1 MATNL
6 RYPDIN
12 GKSTPEQ
19 MEQLKSY
26 LYQLVGEL
34 NYALENVGSRDSS
47 SYVVGSGGVPIASED
62 KKDEP
67 TALEKFSEIKGLII
81 KSADIV
87 NAYYEEINKRLVSS
101 YEALSDFGTYK
112 ETTDSRITANAK
124 GIVQSNS
131 RIQDIESVYRDGGKY
146 AAIIK
151 NEGYVKAGF
160 LEDQIYGLE
169 VGQVIVENGEE
180 VFRGFGRFTTER
192 ISFFDRNGT
201 ETAWLSNRRLKA
213 IEIEATERQQIGGF
227 IDIVDA
233 ATGDVKTT
241 FVTRADTTARGFFE

>member
-1 MATNL
+1 MGTNI

-34 NYALENVGSRDSS
+34 NYALENVGTGKVE
-47 SYVVGSGGVPIASED
+47 VVDAKGRPIASTAEA
-62 KKDEP
+62 KKDP
-67 TALEKFSEIKGLII
+67 ISTFNEIKALII

-87 NAYYEEINKRLVSS
+87 NAYHKEIEKRLVSS
-101 YEALSDFGTYK
+101 YEALSDFGEFR
-112 ETTDSRITANAK
+112 ETTENRITANAE
-124 GIVQSNS
+124 GITQSNS
-131 RIQDIESVYRDGGKY
+131 RLQSIESVYRDGGKY

-169 VGQVIVENGEE
+169 VGQVVVENGEE
-180 VFRGFGRFTTER
+180 VFRGFGRFTPER

-233 ATGDVKTT
+233 ATGDVKTKFVARDATT
-241 FVTRADTTARGFFE
+241 FGYRRS

>member
-1 MATNL
+1 MSVNL
-6 RYPDIN
+6 RYPSIN
-12 GKSTPEQ
+12 GQSTSEQ
-19 MEQLKSY
+19 LAQLKSY
-26 LYQLVGEL
+26 LHQLVGEL
-34 NYALENVGSRDSS
+34 NYALENVSS
-47 SYVVGSGGVPIASED
+47 DKVNTVDAKGRPIAATDEA
-62 KKDEP
+62 KKDP
-67 TALEKFSEIKGLII
+67 ISTFNEIKALII

-87 NAYYEEINKRLVSS
+87 NAYYEEINKRLLSS
-101 YEALSDFGTYK
+101 YEALSEFGTYK
-112 ETTDSRITANAK
+112 ETTDNRITANAE

-169 VGQVIVENGEE
+169 VGQVVVENGEE
-180 VFRGFGRFTTER
+180 VFRGFGRFTPER

-227 IDIVDA
+227 IDTVDA

-241 FVTRADTTARGFFE
+241 FVTRDATTARGFFE